1 MTPRRRA
8 TAAGFAAVLLWSA
21 LALLTTATVGIPPF
35 ELLAA
40 SFGVAAIA
48 GFAFV
53 LRPGGPG
60 VAGLR
65 QPVGAAALSI
75 GALFGYHALY
85 FIALKRAPAVEA
97 SLVNYLWPLLIV
109 VLAAPLAGARVL
121 PVQWVGTALGFLA
134 AALLVTR
141 GGRVDVAA
149 AHVPG
154 YAAALGA
161 ACVWAAYSVLNRR
174 FSGVPAT
181 ALVPACAAVAVLG
194 LLAHA
199 LFETWVPPTGAQW
212 VAIVAIG
219 LGPTG
224 FAFLLWDR
232 GTKHGDLA
240 VLGTLAYA
248 APVLSTAWLLAFG
261 RAQPHWSQA
270 VGVGLLLV
278 GAALSVHG
286 ARRD

>member
-1 MTPRRRA
+1 MTERQRA

-21 LALLTTATVGIPPF
+21 LALLATSTGGIPPF
-35 ELLAA
+35 ELLAL
-40 SFGVAAIA
+40 SFAVAGVAGLAW
-48 GFAFV
+48 V
-53 LRPGGPG
+53 LRPGGAG
-60 VAGLR
+60 VDGLR
-65 QPVGAAALSI
+65 QPAGAAALSI

-97 SLVNYLWPLLIV
+97 SLINYLWPLLIV
-109 VLAAPLAGARVL
+109 VLAAPLAGTRVL
-121 PVQWVGTALGFLA
+121 PAQWVGAALGLVA

-141 GGRVDVAA
+141 GGRVHVAA

-154 YAAALGA
+154 YAAAFGA
-161 ACVWAAYSVLNRR
+161 AWVWATYSVLNRR
-174 FSGVPAT
+174 HAGVPGS
-181 ALVPACAAVAVLG
+181 ALAVACVAVALLG
-194 LLAHA
+194 GLVHA
-199 LFETWVPPTGAQW
+199 LFETWVAPAPGQW
-212 VAIVAIG
+212 LAIVALG

-270 VGVGLLLV
+270 VAVGLLLA
-278 GAALSVHG
+278 GAWLSVRG
-286 ARRD
+286 AKT

>member
-1 MTPRRRA
+1 MTQKQRA

-21 LALLTTATVGIPPF
+21 LALLATSTGGIPPF
-35 ELLAA
+35 ELLAL
-40 SFGVAAIA
+40 SFGVAGIA
-48 GFAFV
+48 GFAWV
-53 LRPGGPG
+53 LRPGGEG
-60 VAGLR
+60 VEGLR
-65 QPVGAAALSI
+65 QPAGAAALSI

-97 SLVNYLWPLLIV
+97 SLINYLWPLLIV

-121 PVQWVGTALGFLA
+121 PAQWFGAALGLVA

-149 AHVPG
+149 EHVPG
-154 YAAALGA
+154 YAAAFGA
-161 ACVWAAYSVLNRR
+161 AWVWATYSVLNRR
-174 FSGVPAT
+174 NAGVPST
-181 ALVPACAAVAVLG
+181 ALTVACAATAALG
-194 LLAHA
+194 ALVHA
-199 LFETWVPPTGAQW
+199 LAERWVAPTTGQW
-212 VAIVAIG
+212 LAIVAIG

-270 VGVGLLLV
+270 VAVALLLL
-278 GAALSVHG
+278 GAWLSVRG
-286 ARRD
+286 ARSD